1 MGAGLRRS
9 GAHGRTRDLPA
20 RSRRVGPLVRGT
32 RLPAGTRA
40 IRRIFFDIS
49 ERHRAE
55 KVRVESEQ
63 RLRFVMDSMP
73 QKIFTAKPDGNIDY
87 FNPQWMEFTGLSFEQ
102 IRDWG
107 WKQFIH
113 PDDVD
118 ENVRVWQHSLATG
131 EPFQFEHRFRD
142 VGGEYRWHI
151 SRALPLQDDTGN
163 ILMWVGSN
171 TDIDEQRKSADALSA
186 LAAELSETDRQK
198 SEFISIL
205 AHELRNPLAPM
216 SNAVQILQLTSGDP
230 DAVKSVTGI
239 MDRQVRQMVRLVDD
253 LLDVSRIGR
262 GKIGLRT
269 ERVDLV
275 AVLDEAVE
283 AARPAIQRGNHELAF
298 EAPPQPVWLSADPQ
312 RLVQVFGNLLN
323 NAAKFSESGG
333 LITVTI
339 EQCEGE
345 AIARVRD
352 TGIGIPADKLEAI
365 FDMFTQADSSLERSH
380 GGLGIGLTLVR
391 QLVEMHGGSVQVS
404 SAGPSMGS
412 EFVVRLPLAS

>member
-1 MGAGLRRS
+1 
-9 GAHGRTRDLPA
+9 
-20 RSRRVGPLVRGT
+20 
-32 RLPAGTRA
+32 
-40 IRRIFFDIS
+40 
-49 ERHRAE
+49 
-55 KVRVESEQ
+55 
-63 RLRFVMDSMP
+63 
-73 QKIFTAKPDGNIDY
+73 
-87 FNPQWMEFTGLSFEQ
+87 
-102 IRDWG
+102 
-107 WKQFIH
+107 
-113 PDDVD
+113 
-118 ENVRVWQHSLATG
+118 
-131 EPFQFEHRFRD
+131 
-142 VGGEYRWHI
+142 
-151 SRALPLQDDTGN
+151 
-163 ILMWVGSN
+163 MWVGSN